1 MAITVA
7 ATGSGRERASMRI
20 AGQQK
25 GDSECVDFID
35 RGGALGGLYRHGWG
49 TVWTLYTGVG
59 HWVDFIDRG
68 GALCGL
74 YRQGWGTGWSL

>member
-1 MAITVA
+1 MAIMVA

-25 GDSECVDFID
+25 GIVSM
-35 RGGALGGLYRHGWG
+35 
-49 TVWTLYTGVG
+49 WTLYTGEEHCVG
-59 HWVDFIDRG
+59 FIDRD

-74 YRQGWGTGWSL
+74 YTQGRNTVWAL

>member
-25 GDSECVDFID
+25 GDSEC
-35 RGGALGGLYRHGWG
+35 GLEE
-49 TVWTLYTGVG
+49 TGVG
-59 HWVDFIDRG
+59 HHVDFIDRG

-74 YRQGWGTGWSL
+74 YRQGWGTGWTL